1 MGSLGEDLPHCSSKV
16 DPNEKRQSM
25 DVRCLLYK
33 GREREKSRKVEAGHG
48 HVERGEGER
57 VKEG

>member
-1 MGSLGEDLPHCSSKV
+1 V

-48 HVERGEGER
+48 HVERREKGRQRAGEQ
-57 VKEG
+57 EGKRKR